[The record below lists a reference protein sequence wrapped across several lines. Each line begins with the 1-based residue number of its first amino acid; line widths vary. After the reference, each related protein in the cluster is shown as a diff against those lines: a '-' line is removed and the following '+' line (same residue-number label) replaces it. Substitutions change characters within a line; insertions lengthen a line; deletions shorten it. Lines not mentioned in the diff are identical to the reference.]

1 MAVLT
6 SQILSPSIDD
16 PSLVAR
22 LRAGDE
28 SAFEQLVRATMGRL
42 LAAAR
47 RLLRNEEEARDAV
60 QTAFIRAFQSLSKFR
75 EESRLTTWLHRIVIN
90 ECLMRLRGRM
100 KEEPV
105 DDSLLPHFIPDGHQ
119 VRDTADWSDSAE
131 KAIERSETSALVSA
145 SIQQLPEPYR
155 TVLILRDVD
164 ELSPDEVAET
174 LGVSKNVIKVRLHRA
189 RQMLRTL
196 LERQFGG
203 QP

>member
-1 MAVLT
+1 MT
-6 SQILSPSIDD
+6 SISIDD
-16 PSLVAR
+16 PLLVAR

-42 LAAAR
+42 LAVAR

-75 EESRLTTWLHRIVIN
+75 EESRLSTWLHRIVVN
-90 ECLMRLRGRM
+90 EALMRLRSRA
-100 KEEPV
+100 KEEPI
-105 DDSLLPHFIPDGHQ
+105 DDALLPQFKADGHQ
-119 VRDTADWSDSAE
+119 IRDTVDWSDSAE
-131 KAIERSETSALVSA
+131 KAIERAETKALVTA

-155 TVLILRDVD
+155 TTLILRDVE
-164 ELSPDEVAET
+164 ELDPDEVAEQM
-174 LGVSKNVIKVRLHRA
+174 GVSKNVIKVRLHRA

-203 QP
+203 KR

>member
-1 MAVLT
+1 M
-6 SQILSPSIDD
+6 
-16 PSLVAR
+16 LVAR

-75 EESRLTTWLHRIVIN
+75 EEARLTTWLHRIVIN
-90 ECLMRLRGRM
+90 ECLMRLRGRA
-100 KEEPV
+100 KEEPI
-105 DDSLLPHFIPDGHQ
+105 DDSLLPHFIADGHQ
-119 VRDTADWSDSAE
+119 VRDTVDWSDSAE
-131 KAIERSETSALVSA
+131 KAIERSETRALVSA

-164 ELSPDEVAET
+164 ELSPDEVAEQ

-196 LERQFGG
+196 LEREFGG